1 MIADYLAL
9 HPQVATQT
17 VDGLKVM
24 VLSDSGEVL
33 VLNATGTRIVE
44 LIDSK
49 HSVTEVSHAIEDDYP
64 ESAADVRRDL
74 ESFLQILL
82 DAGALVDVAPSGTS
96 VAESSS

>member
-49 HSVTEVSHAIEDDYP
+49 HSVTEVAQVIEGDYP
-64 ESAADVRRDL
+64 VSAADVRRDL

-82 DAGALVDVAPSGTS
+82 DAGALINLPPSGTS
-96 VAESSS
+96 VAE